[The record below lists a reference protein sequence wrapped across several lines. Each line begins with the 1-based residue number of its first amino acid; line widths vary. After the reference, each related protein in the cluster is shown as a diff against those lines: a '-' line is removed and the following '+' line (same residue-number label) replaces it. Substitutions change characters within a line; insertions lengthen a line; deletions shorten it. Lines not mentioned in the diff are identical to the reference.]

1 MKKIIFTLALVVS
14 MVGLLKAQRVNNNT
28 IGLRLGYPAEI
39 SYQMGLNSTNRLEF
53 GLGLRS
59 HGYGFNNDSSY
70 STFSL
75 SGVYQ
80 WVWDLS
86 ALSDGFDWYAGVGA
100 SLGYYSYSYLSN
112 TYSEVP
118 VSILGQIGIEYNF
131 KIPVTLSLDY
141 RPAFQLNGSGN
152 GFVGDGIALGLR
164 YRFK

>member
-1 MKKIIFTLALVVS
+1 MKKIIFALVFVVS
-14 MVGLLKAQRVNNNT
+14 MAGVLRAQQTNYNT
-28 IGLRLGYPAEI
+28 IGFRLGYPTEI
-39 SYQMGLNSTNRLEF
+39 SYQMGLNTTNRLEF

-86 ALSDGFDWYAGVGA
+86 AISEGFDWYAGVGA
-100 SLGYYSYSYLSN
+100 SIGYYSYSWKNN
-112 TYSEVP
+112 TNSAIP

-131 KIPVTLSLDY
+131 KIPVRISLDY
-141 RPAFQLNGSGN
+141 RPAFQLNGSDD
-152 GFVGDGIALGLR
+152 GFIGDGIALGLR